1 MMALYSVIRK
11 SNYAAYRK
19 TNKTGD
25 HGVQWNKPVSARQT
39 SFLSYAE
46 FRLTYEYIY
55 VCIYRGIKAEGRM
68 YGKRGVKG
76 EENERLMGGQER
88 QNIALLPSC

>member
-1 MMALYSVIRK
+1 MMALYSVKRK

-46 FRLTYEYIY
+46 FRHMCEYIY
-55 VCIYRGIKAEGRM
+55 VCIYQGHKSRRENAWEEGCKGG
-68 YGKRGVKG
+68 GK
-76 EENERLMGGQER
+76 
-88 QNIALLPSC
+88 